1 MQLTLLQFWRLSTFT
16 AASLH
21 ERGKTVASM
30 RVSLSTSTPLYLWSS
45 EYLKLSRSSS
55 SWFPA
60 FQRTFSA
67 DQKQPFVYGPPT
79 KDRLKFHG
87 VKASNQKKRL
97 KVAMSCSPTKE
108 PFQVKESHQ
117 RKTTWSTSGQAHCKP
132 PLFFWIKSKAR
143 HLSLPTEF
151 LTYLMDEHGYK
162 YKCHRPYAKAMDLGC
177 Y

>member
-45 EYLKLSRSSS
+45 EYLELSRSSS
-55 SWFPA
+55 SWCHA
-60 FQRTFSA
+60 YQRTFSA
-67 DQKQPFVYGPPT
+67 DWKQPFVYGPP
-79 KDRLKFHG
+79 LKFHG
-87 VKASNQKKRL
+87 VKASNNKKRL

-117 RKTTWSTSGQAHCKP
+117 RKTTWSTRGQAHCKP
-132 PLFFWIKSKAR
+132 PLFLDKIQSMPPISSNWIFNIFDGWTW
-143 HLSLPTEF
+143 L
-151 LTYLMDEHGYK
+151 
-162 YKCHRPYAKAMDLGC
+162 
-177 Y
+177 